1 MSHLWVNYSLYPG
14 GNELNLDLMDTE
26 QIQLVKLIV
35 QRLAERIPITLA
47 SVERQKFIGRELVSK
62 LDEDDKIAL
71 KSFIDSCLTDMRERD
86 ASDIDL
92 GGWGGNG
99 RIWLRVQGVKK
110 PVEEYGSYSSDESDI
125 LIQNLIIES
134 QREFLYEHKNLDFSY
149 AFRGENEKE
158 LLGNSTPPL
167 SPPTGAGGEIS
178 PASSSSPTGVGGE
191 TVFRHRAN
199 AYFDLDSLALNMR
212 AINTQIRPYEG
223 YDFHSNITLSLSLKH
238 TKEGLVLVTG
248 ITGSGK
254 SSTLD
259 AIVDINNRTVDAHII
274 IIASPVEFV
283 HNSRRCIIRHREV
296 GRDTQSF
303 KHGTIEALRQD
314 PDIIVIGEMRD
325 PETILAGLE
334 VADSGHKVFSTLH
347 TSSAI
352 ESLDRIIGEV
362 PPAEQE
368 RVRNRLADVL
378 RCVISQ
384 KLVPSLD
391 GKRVLAKELM
401 LMIPSMRAAIKN
413 NNTGEIYQMIN
424 EGLKYGMT
432 TMEQDLKQHV
442 LHKKISK
449 DTAMN
454 FANNKRMMQ
463 QLLQSL

>member
-1 MSHLWVNYSLYPG
+1 
-14 GNELNLDLMDTE
+14 
-26 QIQLVKLIV
+26 
-35 QRLAERIPITLA
+35 
-47 SVERQKFIGRELVSK
+47 
-62 LDEDDKIAL
+62 
-71 KSFIDSCLTDMRERD
+71 MRRYD

-92 GGWGGNG
+92 GGWGANQ
-99 RIWLRVQGVKK
+99 RIWLRVQGLKK
-110 PVEEYGSYSSDESDI
+110 PVEGFGTFSSDESDI
-125 LIQNLIIES
+125 LIQSLIIS
-134 QREFLYEHKNLDFSY
+134 HQRKLLYDHRSIDFSY
-149 AFRGENEKE
+149 VFRDE
-158 LLGNSTPPL
+158 
-167 SPPTGAGGEIS
+167 AGT
-178 PASSSSPTGVGGE
+178 AY
-191 TVFRHRAN
+191 RHRAN

-212 AINTQIRPYEG
+212 AINTEIRPYEG
-223 YDFHSNITLSLSLKH
+223 FEFNTNITKSLSLKR

-254 SSTLD
+254 STTLD
-259 AIVDINNRTVDAHII
+259 AIIDMNNRSVQAHII

-283 HNSRRCIIRHREV
+283 HESKHCIIRHREV

-303 KHGTIEALRQD
+303 KQGTIEALRQD

-325 PETILAGLE
+325 PKTIIAGLE

-362 PPAEQE
+362 PPEEQE

-391 GKRVLAKELM
+391 GKRVLAKEIM
-401 LMIPSMRAAIKN
+401 LMIPSIKAAIKN
-413 NNTGEIYQMIN
+413 NNTGEIYQMLN

-442 LHKKISK
+442 VQKRISRE
-449 DTAMN
+449 TALS

-463 QLLQSL
+463 QLL